1 MAITETRN
9 LPAPFI
15 QALGEHYGQ
24 KLPALTGQE
33 LDTSQWAPQVAPQ
46 TQLQLDAATMAG
58 KKGEGIGAFEQYL
71 TAGEDYA
78 GPDAYKQFMSP
89 YQQQVID
96 ATMTSFDKQA
106 AMQRRGISDR
116 ALQAGAYGGSRMGV
130 AQSEYDAASDMNRAL
145 MESQLL
151 QQGYGQAQQGA
162 QTAFNQQQQ
171 LAQTVPGMY
180 QQDIATMG
188 QVGATQQ
195 AQAQAV
201 GDVGREKLR
210 MQAYEPYERLGFL
223 GQGLTG
229 IMGGYG
235 NQYQFQQQ
243 PNPTPLQTALGTG
256 ATLAGIYGAL
266 QPGTQGTYNLGSA
279 LNFGQNQG
287 SDIRLKTDIELTG
300 QSPTGVNI
308 YSFKYK
314 GDDKTYEGV
323 MAQEVPW
330 ASIKGDDGYYLVDYS
345 KVDVAFK
352 RLN

>member
-24 KLPALTGQE
+24 KLPALTGKE
-33 LDTSQWAPQVAPQ
+33 LDTSQWAPQVSPQ
-46 TQLQLDAATMAG
+46 HQLQADAATLAG
-58 KKGEGIGAFEQYL
+58 QTGKGIGAFEQYL
-71 TAGEDYA
+71 TAAEPYA

-89 YQQQVID
+89 YQQEVID
-96 ATMTSFDKQA
+96 ATMRSFDKQA

-116 ALQAGAYGGSRMGV
+116 ATQLGAYGGSRMGV

-151 QQGYGQAQQGA
+151 QQGYGQGIAGA
-162 QTAFNQQQQ
+162 QTAFGQQQQ

-180 QQDIATMG
+180 QQDIATLG
-188 QVGATQQ
+188 TVGATQQ
-195 AQAQAV
+195 AQAQAEA
-201 GDVGREKLR
+201 DATREGKR
-210 MQAYEPYERLGFL
+210 MQAFEPYERLGFL

-256 ATLAGIYGAL
+256 ATLAGIYGAVRGNPRGLGNYL
-266 QPGTQGTYNLGSA
+266 Q
-279 LNFGQNQG
+279 
-287 SDIRLKTDIELTG
+287 
-300 QSPTGVNI
+300 
-308 YSFKYK
+308 
-314 GDDKTYEGV
+314 
-323 MAQEVPW
+323 
-330 ASIKGDDGYYLVDYS
+330 
-345 KVDVAFK
+345 
-352 RLN
+352 

>member
-15 QALGEHYGQ
+15 QSLGEHYG
-24 KLPALTGQE
+24 KELPKLTGQE
-33 LDTSQWAPQVAPQ
+33 LDTSQWAPQVAAQDTLQ
-46 TQLQLDAATMAG
+46 TQAATLAG
-58 KKGEGIGAFEQYL
+58 TQGKGIGAFEQYL
-71 TAGEDYA
+71 TAAQPYA

-96 ATMTSFDKQA
+96 ATMTSFDKRA
-106 AMQRRGISDR
+106 AQQRRGISDQ
-116 ALQAGAYGGSRMGV
+116 ALQAGAFGGARHGI
-130 AQSEYDAASDMNRAL
+130 AGSEYDAASDMNRAL
-145 MESQLL
+145 MESQLY

-195 AQAQAV
+195 ADAQARA
-201 GDVGREKLR
+201 DATREGLR
-210 MQAYEPYERLGFL
+210 MEAFEPYERLGYL

-256 ATLAGIYGAL
+256 ATLAGIYGAVRPQGDARGL
-266 QPGTQGTYNLGSA
+266 GLHLPG
-279 LNFGQNQG
+279 LN
-287 SDIRLKTDIELTG
+287 
-300 QSPTGVNI
+300 
-308 YSFKYK
+308 
-314 GDDKTYEGV
+314 
-323 MAQEVPW
+323 
-330 ASIKGDDGYYLVDYS
+330 
-345 KVDVAFK
+345 
-352 RLN
+352 

>member
-24 KLPALTGQE
+24 KLPELTGKE
-33 LDTSQWAPQVAPQ
+33 LDTSQWAPTVAGQ
-46 TQLQLDAATMAG
+46 HQLQQDAATLAG
-58 KKGEGIGAFEQYL
+58 TTGKGVGAFEQYL
-71 TAGEDYA
+71 TAAEPYA

-116 ALQAGAYGGSRMGV
+116 AVQAGAFGGARHGI
-130 AQSEYDAASDMNRAL
+130 AGSEYDAASDMNRAL

-151 QQGYGQAQQGA
+151 QQGYGQGMAGA

-180 QQDIATMG
+180 QQDIATLG
-188 QVGATQQ
+188 TVGAQQQ
-195 AQAQAV
+195 AQAQAEA
-201 GDVGREKLR
+201 DAGREGKR
-210 MQAYEPYERLGFL
+210 MQAFEPYERLGFL

-243 PNPTPLQTALGTG
+243 PNPSPLQTALGTG
-256 ATLAGIYGAL
+256 ATLAGIYGAVRN
-266 QPGTQGTYNLGSA
+266 PSWSG
-279 LNFGQNQG
+279 
-287 SDIRLKTDIELTG
+287 DIPFFNKT
-300 QSPTGVNI
+300 
-308 YSFKYK
+308 
-314 GDDKTYEGV
+314 
-323 MAQEVPW
+323 
-330 ASIKGDDGYYLVDYS
+330 
-345 KVDVAFK
+345 
-352 RLN
+352 

>member
-15 QALGEHYGQ
+15 QSLGEYYG
-24 KLPALTGQE
+24 KELPALTK
-33 LDTSQWAPQVAPQ
+33 DPMDVAQWAPTVAAQDPYQ
-46 TQLQLDAATMAG
+46 TDAYTMAG
-58 KKGEGIGAFEQYL
+58 KAGEGIGAFEDYISG
-71 TAGEDYA
+71 AEAYA

-116 ALQAGAYGGSRMGV
+116 AKQVGAYGGSRMGV
-130 AQSEYDAASDMNRAL
+130 AQSEYDAASDLNRAQI
-145 MESQLL
+145 EAGLL
-151 QQGYGQAQQGA
+151 QQGYGQAQAGA
-162 QTAFNQQQQ
+162 QTAFGQQTG
-171 LAQTVPGMY
+171 LAGQVPGLY
-180 QQDIATMG
+180 QQDIATLGTM
-188 QVGATQQ
+188 GATQQ

-201 GDVGREKLR
+201 ADAGREKLR

-256 ATLAGIYGAL
+256 ATLAGIYGA
-266 QPGTQGTYNLGSA
+266 TQAGRT
-279 LNFGQNQG
+279 G
-287 SDIRLKTDIELTG
+287 SDWSG
-300 QSPTGVNI
+300 NI
-308 YSFKYK
+308 YRPPV
-314 GDDKTYEGV
+314 GG
-323 MAQEVPW
+323 Q
-330 ASIKGDDGYYLVDYS
+330 
-345 KVDVAFK
+345 
-352 RLN
+352 

>member
-15 QALGEHYGQ
+15 QSLGEYYG
-24 KLPALTGQE
+24 KELPALTK
-33 LDTSQWAPQVAPQ
+33 DPMDVSQWAPQVAAQDPYQ
-46 TQLQLDAATMAG
+46 ADAYTLAGTQD
-58 KKGEGIGAFEQYL
+58 KGIGAFEQYL
-71 TAGEDYA
+71 TAAEPYA

-116 ALQAGAYGGSRMGV
+116 ALQAGAYGGARMGV
-130 AQSEYDAASDMNRAL
+130 AESEYDAASDMNRAL

-151 QQGYGQAQQGA
+151 QQGYGQGMAGAQQ
-162 QTAFNQQQQ
+162 AFGQQQQ

-180 QQDIATMG
+180 QQDISTLGTMG
-188 QVGATQQ
+188 AVQQ
-195 AQAQAV
+195 ADVQARA
-201 GDVGREKLR
+201 DADRERKR
-210 MQAYEPYERLGFL
+210 MEAFEPYERLGFL

-256 ATLAGIYGAL
+256 ATLAGIYGATR
-266 QPGTQGTYNLGSA
+266 PGQTGGWQGG
-279 LNFGQNQG
+279 
-287 SDIRLKTDIELTG
+287 
-300 QSPTGVNI
+300 NI
-308 YSFKYK
+308 YQPP
-314 GDDKTYEGV
+314 V
-323 MAQEVPW
+323 MQ
-330 ASIKGDDGYYLVDYS
+330 G
-345 KVDVAFK
+345 
-352 RLN
+352 

>member
-15 QALGEHYGQ
+15 QSLGEYYG
-24 KLPALTGQE
+24 KELPALTK
-33 LDTSQWAPQVAPQ
+33 DKMDVAQWAPQVAGQDPYQ
-46 TQLQLDAATMAG
+46 TDAYTMAG
-58 KKGEGIGAFEQYL
+58 KKGEGIGAFE
-71 TAGEDYA
+71 DYISGPTGA
-78 GPDAYKQFMSP
+78 ESYSGPDAYKQFMSP

-116 ALQAGAYGGSRMGV
+116 AVQAGAYGGARHGI
-130 AQSEYDAASDMNRAL
+130 AGSEYDAASDMNRAL
-145 MESQLL
+145 MQSQLL

-180 QQDIATMG
+180 QQDIATLG
-188 QVGATQQ
+188 TVGATQQ

-201 GDVGREKLR
+201 SDADREKLR

-256 ATLAGIYGAL
+256 ATLAGIYGAVRGGGNPA
-266 QPGTQGTYNLGSA
+266 Q
-279 LNFGQNQG
+279 
-287 SDIRLKTDIELTG
+287 ITG
-300 QSPTGVNI
+300 YGVNN
-308 YSFKYK
+308 
-314 GDDKTYEGV
+314 
-323 MAQEVPW
+323 P
-330 ASIKGDDGYYLVDYS
+330 
-345 KVDVAFK
+345 
-352 RLN
+352 

>member
-24 KLPALTGQE
+24 KLPELTGQE
-33 LDTSQWAPQVAPQ
+33 LDVSQWAPQVQPQ
-46 TQLQLDAATMAG
+46 TQLQTQAATLAG
-58 KKGEGIGAFEQYL
+58 QTGKGIGAFEQYL
-71 TAGEDYA
+71 TAAEPYA

-96 ATMTSFDKQA
+96 VTMTSFDKQA

-116 ALQAGAYGGSRMGV
+116 ALQAGAYGGARMGV
-130 AQSEYDAASDMNRAL
+130 VESEYDAASDMNRAL
-145 MESQLL
+145 MESRLL
-151 QQGYGQAQQGA
+151 QQGYGQGMAGA
-162 QTAFNQQQQ
+162 QTAFGQQQQ

-180 QQDIATMG
+180 QQDIATLG
-188 QVGATQQ
+188 TVGATQQ
-195 AQAQAV
+195 AQLQAEE
-201 GDVGREKLR
+201 DAKREGLR
-210 MQAYEPYERLGFL
+210 MEAFEPYERLGFL

-266 QPGTQGTYNLGSA
+266 QPGTTGTYNLGSA
-279 LNFGQNQG
+279 LNFGQRQLG
-287 SDIRLKTDIELTG
+287 
-300 QSPTGVNI
+300 
-308 YSFKYK
+308 
-314 GDDKTYEGV
+314 
-323 MAQEVPW
+323 
-330 ASIKGDDGYYLVDYS
+330 
-345 KVDVAFK
+345 
-352 RLN
+352 

>member
-15 QALGEHYGQ
+15 QSLGEHYGKELP
-24 KLPALTGQE
+24 KLTA
-33 LDTSQWAPQVAPQ
+33 DKMDVAQWAPTVVGQDPLQ
-46 TQLQLDAATMAG
+46 TQAATLAGTAG
-58 KKGEGIGAFEQYL
+58 KGIGAFEQYL
-71 TAGEDYA
+71 TAAEPYA

-116 ALQAGAYGGSRMGV
+116 AVQAGAYGGARHGI
-130 AQSEYDAASDMNRAL
+130 AGSEYDAASDMNRAL
-145 MESQLL
+145 MQSQLL

-162 QTAFNQQQQ
+162 QTAFQQQMGQ
-171 LAQTVPGMY
+171 AQTVPGMY

-195 AQAQAV
+195 AQTQAV
-201 GDVGREKLR
+201 EDAKREGKR
-210 MQAYEPYERLGFL
+210 MEAFEPYERLGFL

-256 ATLAGIYGAL
+256 ATLAGIYGAVR
-266 QPGTQGTYNLGSA
+266 GAGQGW
-279 LNFGQNQG
+279 QG
-287 SDIRLKTDIELTG
+287 G
-300 QSPTGVNI
+300 NI
-308 YSFKYK
+308 YQAP
-314 GDDKTYEGV
+314 G
-323 MAQEVPW
+323 
-330 ASIKGDDGYYLVDYS
+330 
-345 KVDVAFK
+345 
-352 RLN
+352 N